1 VSGLTENNLNR
12 DKLDNDKFAEYLNEI
27 LSAENAVVERLNKR
41 IQETQF
47 KESKK
52 TLQQDLQ
59 EEINHQSR
67 LKDLI
72 SEYGGTPTNS
82 KAELLSL
89 NSSAAGQTTTI
100 DITDNNL
107 VNDSKIRSTLEG
119 SGYNIT
125 SMNVKNS
132 QLQSEILRT
141 EEDAMIKNAEILGYK
156 IVLKMSE
163 KINATKATSILKK
176 SIEEKESTSNRLID
190 SISKM
195 INNSTDDYNGNK
207 KNEQHRDPFQIGSA
221 ISDILTSYWSSK
233 QNPSKVY
240 IFNRRV
246 HHGAIGALLGLSALY
261 KNQPMI
267 TGILS
272 GLGAG
277 LAKDDYNDVKDWF
290 LFKKKGEEQI
300 K

>member
-1 VSGLTENNLNR
+1 MSGLKENNLNEDR
-12 DKLDNDKFAEYLNEI
+12 FIEYLNEI

-47 KESKK
+47 EESKK
-52 TLQQDLQ
+52 VLRKDL
-59 EEINHQSR
+59 EDEMNHQSR
-67 LKDLI
+67 LRGLI
-72 SEYGGTPTNS
+72 FEYGGIPTNTKS
-82 KAELLSL
+82 ELLSL
-89 NSSAAGQTTTI
+89 NSAKGQTI
-100 DITDNNL
+100 DITDNS
-107 VNDSKIRSTLEG
+107 VASDSKIRSLLKG
-119 SGYNIT
+119 NDKYNSTNIDAID
-125 SMNVKNS
+125 N

-156 IVLKMSE
+156 IVLKLSE
-163 KINATKATSILKK
+163 KNNERKAANILKK
-176 SIEEKESTSNRLID
+176 NIEEKERTYNRLID
-190 SISKM
+190 SVSRMVK
-195 INNSTDDYNGNK
+195 STNGYSNR
-207 KNEQHRDPFQIGSA
+207 KNEQRGDAFQIGSA
-221 ISDILTSYWSSK
+221 IADILTSYWNSK

-261 KNQPMI
+261 KKQPMI

-277 LAKDDYNDVKDWF
+277 LAKDDYNDVTEWF
-290 LFKKKGEEQI
+290 LFKKRDDKEPTT

>member
-12 DKLDNDKFAEYLNEI
+12 DKVDNDKFVEFLNEI

-47 KESKK
+47 EESKK
-52 TLQQDLQ
+52 TLQQELH

-67 LKDLI
+67 LKDVI

-89 NSSAAGQTTTI
+89 NSAKGQTTI
-100 DITDNNL
+100 DITDNS
-107 VNDSKIRSTLEG
+107 VVSDSKIRSTLQ
-119 SGYNIT
+119 SDDNHDAT
-125 SMNVKNS
+125 TLDVTDS

-141 EEDAMIKNAEILGYK
+141 KEDAMIKNAEILGYK

-163 KINATKATSILKK
+163 EINATKATSILKK
-176 SIEEKESTSNRLID
+176 SIEEKELTYNRLID

-195 INNSTDDYNGNK
+195 VNSTDDYHKN
-207 KNEQHRDPFQIGSA
+207 NEQHRDPFQIGSTVA
-221 ISDILTSYWSSK
+221 SILTSYWNSK

-277 LAKDDYNDVKDWF
+277 LAKDDYNDVKEWF
-290 LFKKKGEEQI
+290 LFKKREDEQV